1 MTCFKFPKISII
13 TVVLNGEKYLEKAI
27 LSVLEQKYSN
37 IEYSIIDGSSTDN
50 TTRII
55 QSYSPHIAYWHSKP
69 DRGGNDAYNIGLQH
83 ATGDIVAFLNAD
95 DWYEPGILEKIA
107 RIFIDNAQPDVITCE
122 TQIINTKKNKVY
134 KKNQLDLTLKNIL
147 FGLPLLNARFFKR
160 EFLHRIGVFN
170 SHDSYN
176 NYLISAD
183 RDWLIR
189 IALSNPRH
197 SVINSLGYTYLAH
210 PESQTM
216 SNCRMTAKKV
226 LREHINLS
234 EHYLKSSALNKKQI
248 NLFKD
253 WRIHQSIRLAWL
265 EFLSANYNQAV
276 KIVIY
281 HWQKNK
287 FKWLYLFVKT
297 AMKYSLKF
305 SFRGKPS

>member
-1 MTCFKFPKISII
+1 MTRLIAPKISII

-27 LSVLEQKYSN
+27 LSVLQQKYSN
-37 IEYSIIDGSSTDN
+37 IEYSIIDGGSTDN

-107 RIFIDNAQPDVITCE
+107 RAFIDNTQPDVITCE
-122 TQIINTKKNKVY
+122 TQITSTAQKNKVY
-134 KKNQLDLTLKNIL
+134 TKNQLDLTLKNFL

-160 EFLHRIGVFN
+160 EFLHRIGIFN
-170 SHDSYN
+170 SHDSHG

-183 RDWLIR
+183 RDLLIR

-197 SVINSLGYTYLAH
+197 SIINSLGYTYLAH

-226 LREHINLS
+226 LREHIHLS
-234 EHYLKSSALNKKQI
+234 EHYLKSSDLSKKQLS
-248 NLFKD
+248 LFND

-265 EFLSANYNQAV
+265 EFLSNHYNQAI
-276 KIVIY
+276 KMAINDY
-281 HWQKNK
+281 RKNK
-287 FKWLYLFVKT
+287 FRWLYMFIKT
-297 AMKYSLKF
+297 ITSYLLRS
-305 SFRGKPS
+305 